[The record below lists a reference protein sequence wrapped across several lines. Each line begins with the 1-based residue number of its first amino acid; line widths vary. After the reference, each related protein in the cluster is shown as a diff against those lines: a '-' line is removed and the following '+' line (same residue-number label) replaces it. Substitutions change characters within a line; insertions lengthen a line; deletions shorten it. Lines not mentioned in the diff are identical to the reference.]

1 MVALPTGDR
10 AIAAFRP
17 WLKRFGKRLAHYMP
31 GGLYARSLII
41 VVAPM
46 VLLQAIVVL
55 IFMERHWDAVTRQ
68 LSAAVTR
75 DIALLV
81 RLYETY
87 EAEDNYER
95 LIDMARDQLE
105 MSMSVQP
112 GETLPT
118 DQLKPFFSLLD
129 KTLSAEL
136 SSRIGKPYWI
146 DTLGRSRFVEIRIKA
161 KDAVIRVI
169 ARRSRTYASNTHIFV
184 LWMVGSSLVLLAV
197 AISLLRNQI
206 RPIQRLAEAA
216 EAFGMGRDVGEF
228 RPRGAR
234 EVKQAAQAFLKMRQR
249 IERQI
254 EQRTTMLAGVSHDLR
269 TLLTRF
275 KLQLAFLGESAEIDA
290 LEADVNE
297 MQHML
302 EDYLAFA
309 RGDGGEIPSD
319 TSLADFFAEVE
330 KDTIARGETVRFNL
344 PGPGRVKLK
353 PNAFKRCVLNLV
365 HNACRFAD
373 DVQVT
378 VRIRDSRLYLT
389 VDDNGPGIPA
399 KVREEVFR
407 PFYRLDDARNQD
419 TGGTGLGLAIA
430 RDIVIGHGG
439 DITLSDSEL
448 GGLKVAVRIPI

>member
-1 MVALPTGDR
+1 MVALPTGGQTV
-10 AIAAFRP
+10 AAVKP
-17 WLKRFGKRLAHYMP
+17 WLKRFSQRVARYLPA
-31 GGLYARSLII
+31 GLYPRSLII

-55 IFMERHWDAVTRQ
+55 IFIERHWDAVTRQ

-81 RLYETY
+81 RLYENY
-87 EAEDNYER
+87 EPDDNYQQ

-105 MSMSVQP
+105 MSMSIQP
-112 GETLPT
+112 GEKLPV

-129 KTLSAEL
+129 KTLAAEL
-136 SSRIGKPYWI
+136 SNRIGKPFWI
-146 DTLGRSRFVEIRIKA
+146 DTLGRSSFVEIRIKA

-169 ARRSRTYASNTHIFV
+169 ARRSRTYASNSYIFV
-184 LWMVGSSLVLLAV
+184 LWMVGSSLVLLTV
-197 AISLLRNQI
+197 AIIFLRNQI

-216 EAFGMGRDVGEF
+216 EAFGMGRDVGDF
-228 RPRGAR
+228 RPRGAA
-234 EVKQAAQAFLKMRQR
+234 EVKQAAGAFLKMRQR

-290 LEADVNE
+290 LEDDVNE

-309 RGDGGEIPSD
+309 RGDGGETPSD
-319 TSLADFFAEVE
+319 IDLADFFAEIE
-330 KDTIARGETVRFNL
+330 KDAIARGETVQFDL
-344 PGPGRVKLK
+344 PGPGHVMLK

-365 HNACRFAD
+365 QNACRFAD
-373 DVQVT
+373 DVRVT
-378 VRIRDSRLYLT
+378 VRIRDDRLYVT

-399 KVREEVFR
+399 GAREEVFR

-448 GGLKVAVRIPI
+448 GGLRAAVRIPI